1 MITIYTSIIK
11 ANKEFVARQ
20 NAIQQWYEFL
30 EKINILMQD
39 YTIDYEEYYNRQMV
53 WCIRTDNIWDE
64 FKWNIW
70 TSGYCTNFTA
80 YWNENS
86 NKDIRSSL
94 LTWYHDIY
102 KCSSSEGSPKDIKWF
117 PPIRPIK
124 QQECGDKKGKQSY
137 GQYVA
142 LFTDIKK
149 VIDEWDDE
157 DLWDMV
163 VKHEIPAIRDK
174 DNIQELYLI
183 SNDWKRRLFFRR
195 KLFTWNDEQSQYK
208 IQILRLR
215 WFDAWQKHNFD
226 EQDNEWLYDWQI
238 DTWVCDT
245 SMWFVWQWASISWAY
260 SNYHLPKDVD
270 DCWVDFTYWN
280 TNIYAWNLSIS
291 PVGDPD
297 LFWAKKE
304 KQINPYLKI
313 FIINWIYLPE
323 ISKESAGSSILEFK
337 IPLETTINMKNFYKE

>member
-53 WCIRTDNIWDE
+53 WCTNSDSFGDDFERNISTW
-64 FKWNIW
+64 W
-70 TSGYCTNFTA
+70 YCTNFTA

-86 NKDIRSSL
+86 ITRGSSL
-94 LTWYHDIY
+94 KVPNEYHDIY
-102 KCSSSEGSPKDIKWF
+102 KCSSVEGIDAKWF
-117 PPIRPIK
+117 PLIVDSHCWILWR
-124 QQECGDKKGKQSY
+124 KQSY
-137 GQYVA
+137 GQYAA
-142 LFTDIKK
+142 LFTDVKK

-157 DLWDMV
+157 DLWRMIVDG
-163 VKHEIPAIRDK
+163 ISAIEDE

-215 WFDAWQKHNFD
+215 WFDAWQKHNFWITS
-226 EQDNEWLYDWQI
+226 DNKWLYDWVI
-238 DTWVCDT
+238 DTWACDY
-245 SMWFVWQWASISWAY
+245 SMWFVWHWSWIDSSAWAY
-260 SNYHLPKDVD
+260 HDYHLPKDVD

-291 PVGDPD
+291 PVEDPD

-313 FIINWIYLPE
+313 FIINWVYLPE

-337 IPLETTINMKNFYKE
+337 IPLETTVNMKNFYKE